1 MNQLEAYQR
10 RQRREDLHKEVLNM
24 HKVYFMRAVFI
35 GLIISTATI
44 TMVLLP
50 IILYINR

>member
-10 RQRREDLHKEVLNM
+10 RQRREELHREVLNM
-24 HKVYFMRAVFI
+24 HKIYFMRAVFI
-35 GLIISTATI
+35 GLMLSTAAI

-50 IILYINR
+50 IILYTNQ